1 MYNGTSLM
9 QRSNPS
15 NTRQH
20 ELADRR
26 IIIFLHSGHQIFSE
40 LAKYPRAGLT
50 NHGYAIE
57 EISYRDPEA
66 FTRLKRLLTERASE
80 IFCFYS
86 FNYYIK
92 ELSLRNSWA
101 ARQEDSIKK
110 TISPTDEILL
120 HELTDIPLVVHL
132 CDHPLYFLSY
142 ESSAFDGTIV
152 YVDGNDHIDFMKK
165 HFRSKSIYVRQRL
178 AAPTLISNPPDREQF
193 FARRNEIFCPMN
205 LSVTGATVDDFWT
218 RIKGLPA
225 LRRDRATRLV
235 EVALY
240 DCLTPLHVISERL
253 TSAGDPEIEIADLL
267 PVLGFIKLWRRTEM
281 IRALIDLPI
290 LVSSDFVPAN
300 LGRKYPKKLT
310 STSVPETLRL
320 YRTFRYVLNSFPL
333 MNYALHDR
341 LVTAFSENSVVIT
354 DRNTLTTE
362 IFRDGTDL
370 IFFEYNVPQIA
381 AKVDAYIQNPE
392 RAFQITLNMYERRT
406 TGRLFSEDGYVSLI
420 EAVKQKWRKPSRE
433 PHIPRSS

>member
-1 MYNGTSLM
+1 M
-9 QRSNPS
+9 
-15 NTRQH
+15 RQH

-26 IIIFLHSGHQIFSE
+26 IIVFVHSGHQAFSQS
-40 LAKYPRAGLT
+40 AKYPRAGLT
-50 NHGYAIE
+50 KHGYVIE
-57 EISYRDPEA
+57 EISFRDPEA

-92 ELSLRNSWA
+92 DLSLRNSWA
-101 ARQEDSIKK
+101 ARQEDSIRKAL
-110 TISPTDEILL
+110 PPNDELLL
-120 HELTDIPLVVHL
+120 HELTGIPLVVHL
-132 CDHPLYFLSY
+132 GDHPMYFLSY
-142 ESSAFDGTIV
+142 ESPAFDGTIV

-165 HFRSKSIYVRQRL
+165 HFRSKSIYVRQPL

-193 FARRNEIFCPMN
+193 FARRNAIFCPMN
-205 LSVTGATVDDFWT
+205 LSVMGATVDDFWT

-240 DCLTPLHVISERL
+240 DCVTPLHVISERL
-253 TSAGDPEIEIADLL
+253 TRAGDPEIEIADLL
-267 PVLGFIKLWRRTEM
+267 PVLNFIKLWRRTEM

-290 LVSSDFVPAN
+290 LVSSDFVPVN
-300 LGRKYPKKLT
+300 LGLKYPKNFT
-310 STSVPETLRL
+310 STPIPQTLMF

-341 LVTAFSENSVVIT
+341 LASAFSVNSVVIT

-362 IFRDGTDL
+362 LFRDGTDL
-370 IFFEYNVPQIA
+370 IFFEYNVPNIA

-392 RAFQITLNMYERRT
+392 RAFQITLNMYERQT
-406 TGRLFSEDGYVSLI
+406 IGQLFSEDGYVSLI
-420 EAVKQKWRKPSRE
+420 EAVKQKWDTPSRE
-433 PHIPRSS
+433 IHTPRSL